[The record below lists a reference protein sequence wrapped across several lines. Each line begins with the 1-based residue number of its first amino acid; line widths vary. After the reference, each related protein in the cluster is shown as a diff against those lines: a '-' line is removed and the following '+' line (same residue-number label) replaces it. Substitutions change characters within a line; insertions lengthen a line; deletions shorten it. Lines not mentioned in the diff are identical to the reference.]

1 MVSDK
6 TSLVLPVL
14 LVNLDASFCN
24 AGLSVEAD
32 IPSKAKLMFPLRMAL
47 LTKGSR
53 GRSSLYTAFSG
64 NLSTY
69 LFMYSSFILSKV
81 ALPFAFCSF
90 IRADKATLSNTDSLA
105 FFVKSSALFL

>member
-32 IPSKAKLMFPLRMAL
+32 IPSKAKLMFPLRMAC

-53 GRSSLYTAFSG
+53 GR
-64 NLSTY
+64 
-69 LFMYSSFILSKV
+69 
-81 ALPFAFCSF
+81 
-90 IRADKATLSNTDSLA
+90 
-105 FFVKSSALFL
+105 